1 MNDRQ
6 ITNKEAI
13 DDLKFRLQKI
23 QTEKARLE
31 DDLSRING
39 EEKMILQQL
48 AQFSDEKYE
57 SDMLELVYQQRK
69 RL

>member
-13 DDLKFRLQKI
+13 DDLKFRLKKI

-39 EEKMILQQL
+39 EEKLILQQL

>member
-31 DDLSRING
+31 DDLSRVNG
-39 EEKMILQQL
+39 EEKLILQQL

>member
-39 EEKMILQQL
+39 EEKLILQQL

>member
-31 DDLSRING
+31 DDLSRVNG

>member
-31 DDLSRING
+31 DELSRING
-39 EEKMILQQL
+39 EEKLILQQL

>member
-31 DDLSRING
+31 DDLSRLNG